1 MNRGGTMSERNPQ
14 KKSSSMIQRCVTGAV
29 LVALLA
35 CVLFVGSWLFALA
48 AFLCLSLALHEE
60 LTAISRGGH
69 HPVWWTS
76 FAGLTISVPLMMFY
90 SSLVIIPILA
100 LLSFAVLLVVMRR
113 EDPDLVD
120 ICMSELPMLSVV

>member
-48 AFLCLSLALHEE
+48 AFLCLA
-60 LTAISRGGH
+60 
-69 HPVWWTS
+69 
-76 FAGLTISVPLMMFY
+76 
-90 SSLVIIPILA
+90 
-100 LLSFAVLLVVMRR
+100 
-113 EDPDLVD
+113 
-120 ICMSELPMLSVV
+120 